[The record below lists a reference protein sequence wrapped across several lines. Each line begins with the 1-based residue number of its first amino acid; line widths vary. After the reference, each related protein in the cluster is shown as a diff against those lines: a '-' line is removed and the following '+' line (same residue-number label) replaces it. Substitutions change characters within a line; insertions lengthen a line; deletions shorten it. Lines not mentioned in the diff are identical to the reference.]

1 MTDNASSRARQDIQK
16 CTPNAGGEG
25 GGRGGEKGLCGKEWA
40 HFFASQTGKGK
51 PLGQLGTMLLLG
63 SVDPPR
69 PPGRNFRTLT
79 FKMSRHD
86 VQYE

>member
-1 MTDNASSRARQDIQK
+1 MRALAHARIYKNALQMQ
-16 CTPNAGGEG
+16 